1 MYSSV
6 RLMFEI
12 FPNLVLLSPTQV
24 FLLSAETDLLVSL
37 ITNTTHFTAVT
48 CHPELSPDPPP
59 PLGLSR
65 SHARTHGR
73 RAGHIRATSRRARAP
88 QVQQS
93 RERSVSLV
101 KSSADLRHLRTPGND
116 CDTHLLNISNERLC
130 RKLVSARDIY
140 GALLSLHME
149 ARSAVLGENISL
161 TRRRI
166 QTLLFTCLTIQSR
179 FFKSNSFSCHRS
191 E

>member
-1 MYSSV
+1 MLKLTCWFHSS
-6 RLMFEI
+6 RLQHTS
-12 FPNLVLLSPTQV
+12 LLSPRTV
-24 FLLSAETDLLVSL
+24 P
-37 ITNTTHFTAVT
+37 
-48 CHPELSPDPPP
+48 CPP
-59 PLGLSR
+59 PLPGQSR

-88 QVQQS
+88 QVRSRLS

-149 ARSAVLGENISL
+149 ARSAVLGENI
-161 TRRRI
+161 
-166 QTLLFTCLTIQSR
+166 
-179 FFKSNSFSCHRS
+179 N
-191 E
+191 